1 MCNIDITNKMANKVV
16 IIGKGEFGNSLAQG
30 METAIIAKADMSVTI
45 EQVSAT
51 TFFAMDTDSMAQIFA
66 NAAYIMY
73 CGKNLSEHAHVMG
86 SVLRD
91 ARSLSSLPEPEGK
104 APLLE
109 FMDWSNPSRP
119 HEREL

>member
-51 TFFAMDTDSMAQIFA
+51 TFFAMDTDTAWPRYLQTLHTSCIA
-66 NAAYIMY
+66 
-73 CGKNLSEHAHVMG
+73 GKTS
-86 SVLRD
+86 
-91 ARSLSSLPEPEGK
+91 
-104 APLLE
+104 
-109 FMDWSNPSRP
+109 
-119 HEREL
+119 